1 MNPTFVRSM
10 AIVLSLLMVST
21 GIVVLIP
28 SSSASEPEYKAEY
41 GAHYSLTY
49 DEIDEFVKSLVGKS
63 IEELVDEFNKQVKE
77 YHIDLSTDME
87 SEFAI
92 MRDTTIEGNE
102 MVVHDHYS
110 AYVKLFLLITVDGKF
125 PDAGTYYK
133 EEGEDFF
140 DFMDRVFIEYAKTD
154 RTVNL
159 DTIIGLFADVNLYSH
174 IDMETGEIT
183 HIDVSVKIMMDEDTN
198 GNFQFTYENDENL
211 EEYVTI
217 GYENKKTGGNF
228 YLDPELDLD
237 FTGFKML
244 NDELIWEL
252 DTTGVLH
259 IDQLIVSSDLADTIW
274 GSLIAAIGPEADFN
288 KNLPELILSIL
299 KSSNRMVDLLQT
311 LRSLASMNMQNV
323 DILAKMS
330 AHPIVDEKL
339 HGYVEFTIPREGGE
353 MTAFKLST
361 GAYTL
366 DFSDILLLIPSY
378 ILPDERR
385 IAIEIALALIGL
397 DKIDVEDL
405 SADPVTKAK
414 CENVFEIVD
423 EAIFYDE
430 DAPFIMPQDYAIIA
444 GIGIVISILT
454 LVAIRRRLI

>member
-1 MNPTFVRSM
+1 
-10 AIVLSLLMVST
+10 
-21 GIVVLIP
+21 
-28 SSSASEPEYKAEY
+28 
-41 GAHYSLTY
+41 
-49 DEIDEFVKSLVGKS
+49 
-63 IEELVDEFNKQVKE
+63 
-77 YHIDLSTDME
+77 
-87 SEFAI
+87 
-92 MRDTTIEGNE
+92 
-102 MVVHDHYS
+102 
-110 AYVKLFLLITVDGKF
+110 
-125 PDAGTYYK
+125 
-133 EEGEDFF
+133 
-140 DFMDRVFIEYAKTD
+140 
-154 RTVNL
+154 
-159 DTIIGLFADVNLYSH
+159 
-174 IDMETGEIT
+174 
-183 HIDVSVKIMMDEDTN
+183 
-198 GNFQFTYENDENL
+198 
-211 EEYVTI
+211 
-217 GYENKKTGGNF
+217 
-228 YLDPELDLD
+228 
-237 FTGFKML
+237 
-244 NDELIWEL
+244 
-252 DTTGVLH
+252 
-259 IDQLIVSSDLADTIW
+259 LIVSSDLADTIW

-330 AHPIVDEKL
+330 AHPIEDEKL
-339 HGYVEFTIPREGGE
+339 HEYVEFTIPREGGE